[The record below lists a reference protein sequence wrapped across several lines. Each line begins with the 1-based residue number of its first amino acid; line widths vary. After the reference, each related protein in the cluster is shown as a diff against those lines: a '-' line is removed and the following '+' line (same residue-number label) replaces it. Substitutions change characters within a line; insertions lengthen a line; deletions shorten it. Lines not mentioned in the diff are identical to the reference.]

1 MGRTHVKTAYRAR
14 IRQSLSLLL
23 AAVLILA
30 LLPLSAKADKQPGRT
45 PIGRSD
51 HGFTDL
57 PASAQS
63 GQPWI
68 NGQAGI
74 LVELNTG
81 TVPSSTMNTP
91 TVPVFIKPKNV
102 YPLS

>member
-1 MGRTHVKTAYRAR
+1 MKKWLIKQKLA
-14 IRQSLSLLL
+14 LLI
-23 AAVLILA
+23 AAVLVLT
-30 LLPLSAKADKQPGRT
+30 LLSINVNADGQPGRT
-45 PIGRSD
+45 PIGRAD

-57 PASAQS
+57 PASLQS

-81 TVPSSTMNTP
+81 TVLFS
-91 TVPVFIKPKNV
+91 KNIHQQM
-102 YPLS
+102 